1 MSSSDSED
9 DYYGNATKKLQ
20 NLINNYSEDKIDTV
34 KLLKDI
40 NPINVQPVL
49 EASGNNA
56 VNTSKT
62 SSFTPIVETEISK
75 DDSLYED
82 NIVLDQII
90 ACNSFRKT
98 SSKTKNRA
106 PPKQRGQKTR
116 RGRRCKSKSKLS
128 KDTQNNTTD
137 VLSNNFNVA
146 GLRRSIAQRNIGH
159 HSLDTEQNRQRNL
172 HITYSVGNTDEY
184 PDFSDNIQLFNTK
197 PLTREVEELFDDN
210 EEQSVKVYWRSSEIV
225 KFTIRKFQKILQI
238 FEFFANKENVTIN
251 KLLFTYNDSILK
263 PDDTPD
269 KIDYNITKFIEGG
282 LTSSVPIIL
291 DSNEEFGNGLKLKF
305 QCQNVK
311 KPFIICV
318 QKEEKLLQAM
328 VKCAEHFEKPF
339 NALKFVFDGDAVS
352 GSMTPD
358 ELDLEGGECI
368 DVKVVGL

>member
-62 SSFTPIVETEISK
+62 SSFTPIVETEIS
-75 DDSLYED
+75 
-82 NIVLDQII
+82 
-90 ACNSFRKT
+90 
-98 SSKTKNRA
+98 
-106 PPKQRGQKTR
+106 
-116 RGRRCKSKSKLS
+116 
-128 KDTQNNTTD
+128 
-137 VLSNNFNVA
+137 
-146 GLRRSIAQRNIGH
+146 LRRSIAQRNIGH